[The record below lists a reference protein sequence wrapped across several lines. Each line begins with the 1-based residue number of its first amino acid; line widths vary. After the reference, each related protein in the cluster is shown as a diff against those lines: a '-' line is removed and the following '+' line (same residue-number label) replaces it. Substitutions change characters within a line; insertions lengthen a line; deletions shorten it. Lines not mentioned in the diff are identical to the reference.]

1 MQTYIILMNLTDQGI
16 KNIKDAPARVEMM
29 AKSLKAAGGRLVSF
43 YAVMGQ
49 YDYVAIAEGP
59 DDETAFTQLMTLG
72 MLGTVRTMT
81 LRAFKQGEFTQIVKK
96 LP

>member
-1 MQTYIILMNLTDQGI
+1 MQTYIMLINLTDQGI
-16 KNIKDAPARVEMM
+16 KNIKEAPARVEMM
-29 AKSLKAAGGRLVSF
+29 AKSLEAAGGRLVSF

-59 DDETAFTQLMTLG
+59 NDETAFIQLMTLG
-72 MLGTVRTMT
+72 MLGNARTVT
-81 LRAFKQGEFTQIVKK
+81 LKAFKQGEFADIVKK